1 MCHHHDLAVDPAPR
15 RALLEPDEL
24 WPDDE
29 PARAALFT
37 RRSGLLA
44 LAGGLGLSG
53 LGATAFGATP
63 VKPGTTDKKKA
74 VQPAGAA
81 PAPVLPRR
89 SAGRAVIH
97 RPGLPEAVLPV
108 ATGSYRLSA
117 GFGEVGSWSRYHTG
131 LDFAAAQGVPVRAV
145 VSGTVVPDQA
155 GSWAGTHVTV
165 RAEDGTHTLY
175 AHLSAALVRNGAVV
189 RAGQQIGRVGT
200 TGRSFG
206 PHLHFEYY
214 PAGVKPGDVYK
225 ATNPQS
231 YLQRLSLRA

>member
-1 MCHHHDLAVDPAPR
+1 MCHDHAADPAPR
-15 RALLEPDEL
+15 RALLEPDDL
-24 WPDDE
+24 WDDE
-29 PARAALFT
+29 APVPALFS

-53 LGATAFGATP
+53 LGATALAATSPGAADRRDVKKAGATP
-63 VKPGTTDKKKA
+63 PPA
-74 VQPAGAA
+74 V
-81 PAPVLPRR
+81 PRR
-89 SAGRAVIH
+89 SLGNGVIH
-97 RPGLPEAVLPV
+97 RTLAQPGVLPV
-108 ATGSYRLSA
+108 AAGSYRLSA

-214 PAGVKPGDVYK
+214 PVGAKPGDVYK

-231 YLQRLSLRA
+231 YLQRLQLRP